1 MDKKIVNEIC
11 IAIISILN
19 LFNIVSTTDSRL
31 RIVSVIIAI
40 VCLFYYYH
48 DFTICNQ
55 RSNNRRMV

>member
-40 VCLFYYYH
+40 VCLFYYYY

>member
-40 VCLFYYYH
+40 VCLFYYYY
-48 DFTICNQ
+48 DFTICNPK
-55 RSNNRRMV
+55 SNNRRML

>member
-19 LFNIVSTTDSRL
+19 LFN
-31 RIVSVIIAI
+31 AI